1 MQLRS
6 GQQLSPAAWDCVWAK
21 CVFVC
26 VPLHVR
32 CCYMWAYSCECCC
45 SRRMRFTSAC
55 GKSSCFHSLSFTLRS
70 RREAFRVVWVR
81 WCCMQVNKSHRAS
94 SLDLSKQEKE
104 NAFLKVKGWGVGGR
118 KKREGCVW
126 LVWGEEGGWRQES
139 AASAKGPPACAGL
152 ATPSAGPRSIQ
163 TQSNKAFPLSSPQNT
178 KQTGEGKGGE
188 QGMGCWGGRG
198 AVPLATPIS

>member
-21 CVFVC
+21 CVCVC
-26 VPLHVR
+26 VCAPLHVR

-104 NAFLKVKGWGVGGR
+104 NAFLKVKGWGGERRGKGVFGWCEVRRGAEGR
-118 KKREGCVW
+118 NRRPLRRGLQRARVW
-126 LVWGEEGGWRQES
+126 LPPLRGPDRYKLRAIKLSPCHLHRIQSRAGKGRVGSKGWGAGEGEELFR
-139 AASAKGPPACAGL
+139 
-152 ATPSAGPRSIQ
+152 
-163 TQSNKAFPLSSPQNT
+163 
-178 KQTGEGKGGE
+178 
-188 QGMGCWGGRG
+188 
-198 AVPLATPIS
+198 

>member
-21 CVFVC
+21 RVFVC

-104 NAFLKVKGWGVGGR
+104 NAFLKVKGWGGEKEEGR
-118 KKREGCVW
+118 VCLAGVR
-126 LVWGEEGGWRQES
+126 WGEGLKAGIGGLCEG
-139 AASAKGPPACAGL
+139 ASSVRGSGY
-152 ATPSAGPRSIQ
+152 
-163 TQSNKAFPLSSPQNT
+163 PLCGAPIDTNS
-178 KQTGEGKGGE
+178 E
-188 QGMGCWGGRG
+188 Q
-198 AVPLATPIS
+198 